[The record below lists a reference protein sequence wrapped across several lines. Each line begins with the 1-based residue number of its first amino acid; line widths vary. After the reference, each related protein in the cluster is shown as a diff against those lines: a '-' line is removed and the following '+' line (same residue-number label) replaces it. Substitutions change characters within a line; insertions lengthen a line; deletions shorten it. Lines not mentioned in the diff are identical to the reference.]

1 MKNSTCTQL
10 LLCFPLIFASAC
22 SNPQPGPDKT
32 IGGAVLG
39 AAWGAGTG
47 AVVGHQV
54 EEFSRTGEGVAIGSG
69 IGFVS
74 GAMTG
79 LGFDLVEDTQ
89 IEHAKQLEAIQV
101 QNAANRQEIA
111 NIQRRLDVL
120 AMRDTANSVYEV
132 YFDEDST
139 SLRSGSI
146 SNLENIANAVKVA
159 PNARYIHIDGHSDD
173 SGDTEHS
180 EKLSEARARAVSSY
194 LASQGVALD
203 QIRIKSYGSKRPVA
217 SNNTAEGRQLNRR
230 VDVYI
235 TNQ

>member
-1 MKNSTCTQL
+1 MKNSTCTLIL
-10 LLCFPLIFASAC
+10 LFSSLILASSC

-69 IGFVS
+69 IGFFS

-79 LGFDLVEDTQ
+79 LGYDLVEDTQ
-89 IEHAKQLEAIQV
+89 IEHAQQLEALQV

-120 AMRDTANSVYEV
+120 AMKDVPSSVYEV

-139 SLRSGSI
+139 SLRAGSI
-146 SNLENIANAVKVA
+146 ANLDNIADAVKLA
-159 PNARYIHIDGHSDD
+159 PNARYINIDGHSDD
-173 SGDTEHS
+173 SGDIENS

-194 LASQGVALD
+194 LASQGVAMD
-203 QIRIKSYGSKRPVA
+203 QIRINAYGSKRPVA

-235 TNQ
+235 SNR